1 MKNIF
6 NRSNGFI
13 LLMILNT
20 FSVAGAAAYYSVFGL
35 SSLFAGAKF
44 EVIIMAAALEV
55 ATGGLRSIFGKE
67 KNTDIVDK
75 LDDVID
81 AIQGMDIN
89 MDGEKVGFLTKVRD
103 TFRRKK

>member
-13 LLMILNT
+13 LLMILST

-44 EVIIMAAALEV
+44 EVIIMATALEV
-55 ATGGLRSIFGKE
+55 A
-67 KNTDIVDK
+67 K
-75 LDDVID
+75 LVT
-81 AIQGMDIN
+81 AS
-89 MDGEKVGFLTKVRD
+89 LST
-103 TFRRKK
+103 